1 MRLMSSEAKPSDACI
16 VAEWIGRTVIEA
28 ERCGAPASVV
38 LELQRLHDLSI
49 DRVTRER
56 HGWR

>member
-1 MRLMSSEAKPSDACI
+1 MIEPTVRDATD

-28 ERCGAPASVV
+28 ERSGAAATVV
-38 LELQRLHDLSI
+38 LELQRLHDLAI
-49 DRVTRER
+49 DRITRER

>member
-1 MRLMSSEAKPSDACI
+1 MTETTTTDASI

-28 ERCGAPASVV
+28 ERCGAPATVV
-38 LELQRLHDLSI
+38 LELQRLHDLAI
-49 DRVTRER
+49 DRITRER